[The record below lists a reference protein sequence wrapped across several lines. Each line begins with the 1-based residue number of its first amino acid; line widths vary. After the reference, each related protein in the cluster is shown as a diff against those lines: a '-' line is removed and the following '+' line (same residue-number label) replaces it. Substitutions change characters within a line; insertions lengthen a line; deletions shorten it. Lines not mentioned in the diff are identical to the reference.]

1 MGNEY
6 IAFAS
11 GGRKESSATVWLKK
25 GEGNIIINGR
35 EIEKYF
41 GRQDYIFEIKKVL
54 EKLPPDIKYDVI
66 AKVTGGG
73 TTGQFEAIRL
83 ALAKSIALAHPDLK
97 TILKKEKLLTRDS
110 RIVERKKYGHP
121 KARKRFQWT
130 KR

>member
-11 GGRKESSATVWLKK
+11 GGRKEASATVWLKK

-54 EKLPPDIKYDVI
+54 EKLAPDIKYDVI

-73 TTGQFEAIRL
+73 TTGQCEAIRL
-83 ALAKSIALAHPDLK
+83 ALAKSVALAHPDLK
-97 TILKKEKLLTRDS
+97 PILKKEKLLTRDS